1 MSTAAGPAGLVAAAA
16 VTDTLE
22 RCRTLVTPA
31 LRAAV
36 ERLAPDVGAMA
47 AYTFGWQ
54 DVDGTPR
61 AGAAGKG
68 LRPAFALLAAEA
80 VGAPAEAAVPG
91 AVAVELVH
99 AFSLVH
105 DDIMDGDERRRHRDT
120 VWKAYGVGPA
130 VLAGDALLVL
140 AVDTLAAA
148 APEPARTAAMDLLT
162 TALVELV
169 NGQAAD
175 VAFETRPWTGPGA
188 VSVEEYTA
196 MAVGKTG
203 SLLGCAAG
211 LGALLGGAPPDTV
224 AALDRTGRDVGL
236 AFQAVDDLLGVWG
249 DPALTGKPVR
259 NDLRERKKTLP
270 VVAALASGTPA
281 GERLPRLLGDDASLH
296 EAARAIET
304 AGGRALTSALAER
317 HLRRAR
323 RALDR
328 VATDHAAAEALGAL
342 AAFAVTRTH

>member
-1 MSTAAGPAGLVAAAA
+1 MDAAAIA
-16 VTDTLE
+16 GTLE
-22 RCRTLVTPA
+22 RCRALVTPA

-36 ERLAPDVGAMA
+36 ERLAADVGAMA

-54 DVDGTPR
+54 DADGTPL

-68 LRPAFALLAAEA
+68 LRPAFAVLAAEA

-130 VLAGDALLVL
+130 VLAGDALLAL

-148 APEPARTAAMDLLT
+148 APEQDRAAAMDILT
-162 TALVELV
+162 TALLELV

-188 VSVEEYTA
+188 VSVDEYTA

-203 SLLGCAAG
+203 SLLGCSAG
-211 LGALLGGAPPDTV
+211 LGALLGGAAPDTV
-224 AALDRTGRDVGL
+224 AALDRMGRDVGL

-259 NDLRERKKTLP
+259 NDLREHKKTLP
-270 VVAALASGTPA
+270 VVSALASGTPA
-281 GERLPRLLGDDASLH
+281 GARLAGLLGDDAYLH
-296 EAARAIET
+296 EAARAIEA
-304 AGGRALTSALAER
+304 AGGRAFTSALAER
-317 HLRRAR
+317 HLERAR
-323 RALDR
+323 LALDR
-328 VATDHAAAEALGAL
+328 VATDRAAAESLGAL